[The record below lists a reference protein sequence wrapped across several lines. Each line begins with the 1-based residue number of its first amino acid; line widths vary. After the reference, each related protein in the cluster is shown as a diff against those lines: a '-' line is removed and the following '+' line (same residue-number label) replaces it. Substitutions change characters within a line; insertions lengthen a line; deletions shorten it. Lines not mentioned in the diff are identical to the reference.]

1 MNAFEFERRMK
12 SRSHVVILG
21 AGASIAAIPN
31 GDKNGRKTSVMN
43 GFIDKLGMR
52 EILKKVSLETNSE
65 NLEDIYSE
73 IHQKPEYVEILKEL
87 DGRIYDYFSGFIIP
101 DEPTV
106 YDCLVLSLRKKD
118 AIATFNWD
126 PLLVQ
131 AYIRCRTLT
140 EDVPELIFLHGNV
153 AVGMCNEHKRGG
165 ILNSKCSI
173 CGKPFERIPLLYP
186 VKEKDYDSHLFI
198 RDNWN
203 VIRQYMKCAYM
214 ITIFGYSAPKTDKS
228 AIDLLKSAWGNV
240 EDRNLEEIELV
251 DIRPEDDIVKSWEN
265 FIHSH
270 HYSVHKSFFE
280 TTLANF
286 PRRSTEALF
295 NRTMNVQRLDGSNGL
310 KEGMNFSQLGKYF
323 VPIIKEEI
331 QKGI

>member
-1 MNAFEFERRMK
+1 MNAYEYEKTMK
-12 SRSHVVILG
+12 NRPHLVILG

-31 GDKNGRKTSVMN
+31 GDKNGRRTSVMN

-52 EILKKVSLETNSE
+52 DLIDKVDLETTSD

-73 IHQKPEYVEILKEL
+73 IHQKPEYADVMKEL
-87 DGRIYDYFSGFIIP
+87 DNRIFDYFSGFEIP
-101 DEPTV
+101 NEPTV
-106 YDCLVLSLRKKD
+106 YDCLVLSLRRKD

-140 EDVPELIFLHGNV
+140 EDVPELLFLHGNV
-153 AVGMCNEHKRGG
+153 AIGICKEHKRGG
-165 ILNSKCSI
+165 TINSSCSI
-173 CGKPFERIPLLYP
+173 CGKPFQRIPLLYP

-198 RDNWN
+198 RDNWSA
-203 VIRQYMKCAYM
+203 IRQYMERAYM
-214 ITIFGYSAPKTDKS
+214 ITIIGYSAPKTDMS

-240 EDRNLEEIELV
+240 KDRNLEEIEIV
-251 DIRPEDDIVKSWEN
+251 DIRPEEDVVKSWED

-270 HYSVHKSFFE
+270 HYSVHSSFYK
-280 TTLANF
+280 TTLAMF

-295 NRTMNVQRLDGSNGL
+295 DRTMNVKWLDGGNGL
-310 KEGMNFSQLGKYF
+310 KEGMNFNQLGKYF